1 MALTDAK
8 LRTLKPKEKVYRL
21 GDSAGLYIE
30 VAVNGSRYWRMKYR
44 FLGKEKRLAFGVY
57 PEVTLA
63 EAREKRDAARKL
75 LASGSD
81 PAEAKKIAKAA
92 QQANAENTFEA
103 IAREWHTSKAD
114 RWSLRYRDEIIDT
127 FEKDIFPYIGKRP
140 IAEIKPLELLET
152 LRKMEKRGA
161 LEKMRKV
168 RQRCGEVY
176 RYAIITGRAEYN
188 PAPDLATAL
197 TPPKK
202 QHFPFLTAEEL
213 PYFLKDLA
221 GYTGSV
227 ITKTATKII
236 LLTAVRTQELRFA
249 RWQDIDLE
257 KGIWEI
263 PAEVMKMKR
272 PHIVPLSEQVVMLF
286 KQLEPIS
293 KHHPLVF
300 IGRNDPRKP
309 ISKESINQ
317 VIELLGYKGRL
328 TGHGFRH
335 TMSTILHE
343 QGFNSAWI
351 ETQLA
356 HVDKNAIRGTYNHA
370 QYLEGRREMMQ
381 WYADY
386 IDSLRNGGNI
396 LHGNF
401 NRQKA

>member
-1 MALTDAK
+1 MPLTDAK
-8 LRTLKPKEKVYRL
+8 VRALKPREKTYRL
-21 GDSAGLYIE
+21 GDAGGLYVE
-30 VAVNGSRYWRMKYR
+30 VATNGSRYWRMKYR
-44 FLGKEKRLAFGVY
+44 VAGKEKRLAFGVY
-57 PEVTLA
+57 PDVSLA
-63 EAREKRDAARKL
+63 DAREKRDV
-75 LASGSD
+75 
-81 PAEAKKIAKAA
+81 AKKILAA
-92 QQANAENTFEA
+92 GGDPGETKKSEKLAQKLNAENTFEA
-103 IAREWHTSKAD
+103 VAREWHQTKAD
-114 RWSLRYRDEIIDT
+114 RWSLHYRDEIIDT

-140 IAEIKPLELLET
+140 IADIKPMELLEA

-168 RQRCGEVY
+168 RQRCGEVF
-176 RYAIITGRAEYN
+176 RFAIITGRANYN
-188 PAPDLATAL
+188 PAPDLASAL
-197 TPPKK
+197 ATPKK
-202 QHFPFLTAEEL
+202 VHFPFLTANEL
-213 PYFLKDLA
+213 PYFLNDLA
-221 GYTGSV
+221 GYTGSI
-227 ITKTATKII
+227 ITKTATQII
-236 LLTAVRTQELRFA
+236 MLTGVRTQELRFA
-249 RWQDIDLE
+249 CWEDIDFETKL
-257 KGIWEI
+257 WEI

-272 PHIVPLSEQVVMLF
+272 PHIVPLSEQVIALF

-370 QYLEGRREMMQ
+370 QYLDGRREMMQ

-386 IDSLRNGGNI
+386 IGELGKGG
-396 LHGNF
+396 GVVEGTF
-401 NRQKA
+401 RKTA